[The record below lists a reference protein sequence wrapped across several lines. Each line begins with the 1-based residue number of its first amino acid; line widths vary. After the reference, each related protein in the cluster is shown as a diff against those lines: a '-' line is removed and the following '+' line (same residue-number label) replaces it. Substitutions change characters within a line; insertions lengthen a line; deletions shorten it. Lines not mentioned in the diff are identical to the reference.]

1 MSLVPVLLPLLV
13 VGAVVAG
20 VLALRQGRADGARQ
34 RRARSAPGV
43 VTELEYNSSQQ
54 VFPTVRYTVDDG
66 SVVQAQPQS
75 SSNVARFVVGQQVT
89 VRYDPLD
96 PQWMQVEGLASA
108 SAVNLVAGV
117 GLLVGAVALAAVWW
131 LVR

>member
-1 MSLVPVLLPLLV
+1 VSLVPVLLPLLV
-13 VGAVVAG
+13 GGALVAG
-20 VLALRQGRADGARQ
+20 VLDLRQGRADRTLQ
-34 RRARSAPGV
+34 RRGRVATGV
-43 VTELEYNSSQQ
+43 VTELEYNASLQ

-96 PQWMQVEGLASA
+96 PRWMQIEGLASA
-108 SAVNLVAGV
+108 SAMNVVAGV
-117 GLLVGAVALAAVWW
+117 GLLVGAVVFAAAWW